1 MKNVAFILVQQ
12 FSVVEINYI
21 AQLIAAKYTLN
32 ASQIY
37 IVRLLE
43 EIQKIAMPK
52 QTVHLYNPQSHLI
65 PIEEIEKLKTKL
77 SSQKTKLVV
86 FSQLVEV

>member
-21 AQLIAAKYTLN
+21 AQLIAAKYRLGT
-32 ASQIY
+32 SQIY

-43 EIQKIAMPK
+43 EIHKIAMPK
-52 QTVHLYNPQSHLI
+52 QTVYLYNPQSHLI
-65 PIEEIEKLKTKL
+65 QIEEIEKLKTKL